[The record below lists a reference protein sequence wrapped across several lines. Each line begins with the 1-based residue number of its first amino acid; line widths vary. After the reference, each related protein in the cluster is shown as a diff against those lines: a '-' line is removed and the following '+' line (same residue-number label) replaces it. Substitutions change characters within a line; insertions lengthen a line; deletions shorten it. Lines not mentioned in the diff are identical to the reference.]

1 MASIIGVET
10 LQHTNGTTAATID
23 SSGNVVLT
31 QNKIAFEAKTTA
43 NITGYNGNSG
53 QTNQVVFNDEK
64 YDLGSNFDPTTGLF
78 TAPVDGIYT
87 FFSGVY
93 ADTNIQQLWPLVN
106 DVRVPTFFVQPSGGF
121 ASGSFIYKLD
131 ASDTVG
137 VKVYTNSS
145 GVTIYTNTLHT
156 FFAGCL
162 TLPL

>member
-23 SSGNVVLT
+23 SGGNVVLT

-43 NITGYNGNSG
+43 NITGYDGVSSP
-53 QTNQVVFNDEK
+53 TNQVVFNDEK
-64 YDLGSNFDPTTGLF
+64 YDLGGNFDPTTGLF

-87 FFSGVY
+87 FFSGAY
-93 ADTNIQQLWPLVN
+93 ADANILQLWPLVN
-106 DVRVPTFFVQPSGGF
+106 DVRVPTFFVQPSGAT
-121 ASGSFIYKLD
+121 ASGSFIYKLN
-131 ASDTVG
+131 ANDTVG
-137 VKVYTNSS
+137 IKVYTNTGS
-145 GVTIYTNTLHT
+145 VTIYTNSVHT